1 MAVAGAQG
9 DAGRPADA
17 VGIDAAALWCWSLCG
32 VVGLTVLRW
41 LVLALSPLELHG
53 DEAQY
58 WTWSRSFEFGYFTKP
73 PLIAWIIATTTG
85 VFGDAAFG
93 VRFAAPLCHGI
104 AAVFIGLSGRQV
116 AGPAVGAWAMLAYA
130 TLPAVSFSS
139 LIMSTDAPL
148 LACWAV
154 ALWAYLRLL
163 ATRGFGWAVLAGLGI
178 AVGLNAKY
186 AMGFFLVCA
195 GLHMLLTRDARWL
208 LRSGQGWTMALIGLA
223 GLIPNLIWN
232 IANDWATVGHTAENA
247 NWGGPLL
254 HLDRG
259 LEFAGAQF
267 GVFGPILFVALL
279 ALFGRWVRGWVS
291 TKVRLFLLFSAPILA
306 LITVQAFLSRAHAN
320 WAATAYVAAVL
331 AVVPVLL
338 NSRYRRWLWV
348 SFGLH
353 GFIAAGLYLV
363 VLLADV
369 LPWPEGRNPF
379 APLRGWDHAAEAIA
393 AQVQAA
399 GDDRVVVSEDR
410 MLLASLIH
418 AGRESG
424 LTFAAFDHDGVPGN
438 HYELTMPY
446 DSASAMPAVLVSKY
460 PEAVQLLP
468 DSVAAGERVDL
479 AIPVGDGMERSLYLW
494 LLN

>member
-1 MAVAGAQG
+1 MAVTGAQG
-9 DAGRPADA
+9 DVGRLADA
-17 VGIDAAALWCWSLCG
+17 TRIDAAVLWRWSLWG
-32 VVGLTVLRW
+32 ILGLTALRW
-41 LVLALSPLELHG
+41 VVLALSPLELHG

-73 PLIAWIIATTTG
+73 PLIAWIIAASTS
-85 VFGDAAFG
+85 VFGDGAFG

-104 AAVFIGLSGRQV
+104 AALFIGLSGRQV

-148 LACWAV
+148 LACWAI

-163 ATRGFGWAVLAGLGI
+163 ATRSFGWAVLAGLGI

-195 GLHMLLTRDARWL
+195 GLHMLFTREARWL
-208 LRSGQGWTMALIGLA
+208 LRSGQGWAMALIGLA
-223 GLIPNLIWN
+223 GLIPNLVWN

-254 HLDRG
+254 HVDRG
-259 LEFAGAQF
+259 LEFVGAQF
-267 GVFGPILFVALL
+267 GVFGPILFAALL
-279 ALFGRWVRGWVS
+279 VLFALWIRGRVS
-291 TKVRLFLLFSAPILA
+291 PDVRLFLLFSAPILA
-306 LITVQAFLSRAHAN
+306 LITVQAFMSRAHAN

-331 AVVPVLL
+331 AVVPALL
-338 NSRYRRWLWV
+338 DSRFRRWLWIGL
-348 SFGLH
+348 GLH
-353 GFIAAGLYLV
+353 GFIALGLYLF

-369 LPWPEGRNPF
+369 MPWPQGRDPF
-379 APLRGWDHAAEAIA
+379 APLRGWDRAAGEIS

-399 GDDRVVVSEDR
+399 GGDRVVVSEDR

-424 LTFAAFDHDGVPGN
+424 LAFAALDHDGVPGN
-438 HYELTMPY
+438 HYELTMSY
-446 DSASAMPAVLVSKY
+446 DSAAAPPAVLVSKY
-460 PEAVQLLP
+460 PEAIQLLP
-468 DSVAAGERVDL
+468 DGIVTSERVDL
-479 AIPVGDGMERSLYLW
+479 TVPVGEGMERLLYLW
-494 LLN
+494 LLD